1 MTDDMYAYS
10 SATAVESAIKSA
22 AKAQHALHPER
33 QINDLIRQAHY
44 DRFLS
49 RIFSEEEESPWVLKG
64 GSAMLAR
71 IPSTRRTLDADLF
84 SKGYDIQSSL
94 EELKRLAAIDLH
106 DHFVFAFD
114 SATAILQADN
124 QPYQDGYRVVFTT
137 RLGVKTLNPIHV
149 DLVANQGT
157 MPKADVMTPAN
168 RLPLDKLTTYPY
180 RLYPITCQFA
190 DKVCAVV
197 QKINGRESSRIKD
210 LVDLAIIAVTQRF
223 EATELEEAL
232 SSESARRQLSYPI
245 DFAIPRSW
253 TAMQLSN
260 TARGTAVKGMT
271 VEQSQALIRELLDGL
286 YTRDITRKLEWD
298 PKNRSWVERQRTDR
312 QEHRET
318 PTT

>member
-1 MTDDMYAYS
+1 MTDDMYAYP

-22 AKAQHALHPER
+22 AKAEHTLHPER
-33 QINDLIRQAHY
+33 QISDLIRQAHY

-49 RIFSEEEESPWVLKG
+49 RIFSEKEESPWVLKG

-106 DHFVFAFD
+106 DHFVFEFD

-157 MPKADVMTPAN
+157 MPRADVMTPAN

-180 RLYPITCQFA
+180 RLYTIPCQFA

-210 LVDLAIIAVTQRF
+210 LVDLAIIAATQRF
-223 EATELEEAL
+223 EATEIEEAL
-232 SSESARRQLSYPI
+232 SSESVRRKLPYPI

-253 TAMQLSN
+253 TATQFRN
-260 TARGTAVKGMT
+260 TALGTAVKGMSIT
-271 VEQSQALIRELLDGL
+271 QAHTLIQELLNGL
-286 YTRDITRKLEWD
+286 YARDTTKTLEWD
-298 PKNRSWVERQRTDR
+298 PSLCAWAVQRQTRS
-312 QEHRET
+312 
-318 PTT
+318 